1 MHGCS
6 KCSWAAGQLYSSPAS
21 PFGGVLNLQL
31 FSRQNHNLASIS
43 PLNLLH
49 VSADLT
55 LVECYMDWFLWI
67 HALMLLKLAVKCCDG
82 WGTSCAST
90 KIGLGNITQWHKRSP
105 NFRISIELFKLLL
118 PWKKQPYW
126 TSGSAMKEAFI
137 EFLNRHIVYS
147 KRKKWFA
154 SVQFSMFL
162 IIHVRSISRHT
173 FAGKKNLLVWC
184 VHCWVI
190 LKPIHKI
197 IQMGFSVHKMIH
209 QFKTS
214 VGY

>member
-1 MHGCS
+1 MVVAS
-6 KCSWAAGQLYSSPAS
+6 ALELLVSSTLLLP
-21 PFGGVLNLQL
+21 VL
-31 FSRQNHNLASIS
+31 SEACWIS

-147 KRKKWFA
+147 KRKKMICKC
-154 SVQFSMFL
+154 SVFNVPHHPCTINLQAY
-162 IIHVRSISRHT
+162 ICR
-173 FAGKKNLLVWC
+173 KKNLLVWC